1 MASNVPSWLLLLT
14 AMSLISITIGDQTQ
28 YSYFD
33 QSSWPELCQSGEQ
46 QSPIDIDL
54 IEDTVLHSSSL
65 PDLGEVQLTYTN
77 SSSIKY
83 GVKDGPLVVM
93 PEDWPVGHTDG
104 LQLLQIHFHWGSNS
118 SNGAEHNLY
127 GKQFQGEM
135 HLVTRNLD
143 QLDPLSDDF
152 YAVFGVF
159 LEEDSSQVGSEQ
171 NEVIKNLVS
180 GGVINN
186 EVTVPLSQLF
196 SMETTSVYT
205 YEGSL
210 TTPGC
215 AEHVFWMVFEE
226 PIKLTPGV
234 MGTMRQHHNVN
245 RTFRNPQPLNGR
257 PITHRVLG
265 EQLTSAPLDNLE
277 LAEGEEPVVE
287 EEPVVGEEPADSN
300 EGGEEVEK
308 KNEEVNEEESE
319 PNSSNIVSVEMVF
332 LVLSI
337 CKLLFL

>member
-1 MASNVPSWLLLLT
+1 MVSNVLSWLYPLT
-14 AMSLISITIGDQTQ
+14 AMSLISTSIGGDHTQ
-28 YSYFD
+28 HSYFD

-46 QSPIDIDL
+46 QSPIDINE
-54 IEDTVLHSSSL
+54 IQETVLHISSL

-83 GVKDGPLVVM
+83 GVKNGPLVLM
-93 PEDWPVGHTDG
+93 PEDWPVGNTEG
-104 LQLLQIHFHWGSNS
+104 LQLLQIHFHWGDNS
-118 SNGAEHNLY
+118 SNGAEHHLH

-143 QLDPLSDDF
+143 QPDPVSDDF

-171 NEVIKNLVS
+171 NEVIQNLVS
-180 GGVINN
+180 GGDINS
-186 EVTVPLSQLF
+186 EVTVPLSKLF
-196 SMETTSVYT
+196 SPETTSVYT

-226 PIKLTPGV
+226 PIKLTSGV

-245 RTFRNPQPLNGR
+245 KTFRNPQPLNGR
-257 PITHRVLG
+257 PITHRVLRG
-265 EQLTSAPLDNLE
+265 GRQLTSAPLDNLE
-277 LAEGEEPVVE
+277 LAEEEEPVVE
-287 EEPVVGEEPADSN
+287 EAPVVEEEPADSN
-300 EGGEEVEK
+300 GEEVEK
-308 KNEEVNEEESE
+308 KNEEVNEEDGE
-319 PNSSNIVSVEMVF
+319 PNSSNVKMGF

-337 CKLLFL
+337 CELLFL